1 MELNIKEPRDREQLR
16 EITKN
21 MGWCLVDSS
30 TDISIRV
37 ENNIFSIDGK
47 WLLKTTKG
55 NTEGNLENIQVLV
68 DSDEDRTNFRS
79 EVRKMTENFD
89 GRMDVDIK
97 KLLYTRLD
105 MPNVTKD
112 KPCLTLSYLSILET
126 GNSADIEA
134 WKKEGFTWQ
143 DIKTVDRT
151 QLTPSTSYTYG
162 VIRQNEQEIENLLKK
177 YREFDEKKFDQYFLH
192 GMENRYDLLEGIMYY
207 TNRDLTNKYLE
218 LANGEFFPTKE
229 EKIEIWKRET
239 AKIYEQL
246 YRFIYVLDGEDGR
259 FDYSLRTEEKEEI
272 NEMIEEIL
280 QRLQGKDQNEDEENS
295 ESQNKENQN
304 KENQNEE
311 NQDEKGVLL
320 FFKRG
325 IFFYDKCTDEARV
338 KGLTYDKV
346 RGYTWTGE
354 VYKVLQQLEFMERI
368 DGYQYYKRWLQAK
381 IGRLKTSNQYPEE
394 KISKLEEIYE
404 NFFNRKPK
412 IEEKDVEKS

>member
-1 MELNIKEPRDREQLR
+1 MEFNIKEPRDIEGLR
-16 EITKN
+16 KAIKN
-21 MGWCLVDSS
+21 IDLVPE
-30 TDISIRV
+30 DISIRI
-37 ENNIFSIDGK
+37 ENNILTIDGN
-47 WLLKTTKG
+47 WLLREKDGK
-55 NTEGNLENIQVLV
+55 LENINVLLV
-68 DSDEDRTNFRS
+68 EDSDHTQNFRS
-79 EVRKMTENFD
+79 ELRKEIEGFK
-89 GRMDVDIK
+89 GRWDVDIK

-105 MPNVTKD
+105 NPNLPED

-126 GNSADIEA
+126 GNLADIEA
-134 WKKEGFTWQ
+134 WQQEEFTWQ

-218 LANGEFFPTKE
+218 LADGEFFPTKE

-295 ESQNKENQN
+295 E
-304 KENQNEE
+304 NQNEE

-325 IFFYDKCTDEARV
+325 IFFNDRCNEDARV
-338 KGLTYDKV
+338 RGLTYDKV

-354 VYKVLQQLEFMERI
+354 VYRILQQLEFMERI

>member
-112 KPCLTLSYLSILET
+112 KACLTLSYLSILET

-134 WKKEGFTWQ
+134 WEKEGFTWQ

-218 LANGEFFPTKE
+218 LADGEFFPTKE

-295 ESQNKENQN
+295 E
-304 KENQNEE
+304 NQNEE

-325 IFFYDKCTDEARV
+325 IFFNDRCNEDARV
-338 KGLTYDKV
+338 RGLTYDNV

-354 VYKVLQQLEFMERI
+354 VYRILQQLEFMERI

>member
-1 MELNIKEPRDREQLR
+1 MELNIKEPKDRAQLR
-16 EITKN
+16 KITKDIVA
-21 MGWCLVDSS
+21 LPD
-30 TDISIRV
+30 DISIRV
-37 ENNIFSIDGK
+37 ENNIFTIDGN
-47 WLLKTTKG
+47 WLLREKDGKF
-55 NTEGNLENIQVLV
+55 ENINVLLGE
-68 DSDEDRTNFRS
+68 DSNHTQIFRS
-79 EVRKMTENFD
+79 ELRKEIEGFK
-89 GRMDVDIK
+89 GRWDVDIK
-97 KLLYTRLD
+97 KLLYARLD
-105 MPNVTKD
+105 KPNLPED

-126 GNSADIEA
+126 GNSEDIEA
-134 WKKEGFTWQ
+134 WKQEGFTWQ

-151 QLTPSTSYTYG
+151 QLTPNTNYTYG
-162 VIRQNEQEIENLLKK
+162 VIRQNEQEIENALKK
-177 YREFDEKKFDQYFLH
+177 YKEFDEKKFDQYFLH

-207 TNRDLTNKYLE
+207 TNRDLTDKYLE
-218 LANGEFFPTKE
+218 LANGEKFPTKE

-239 AKIYEQL
+239 AKNYEQL

-259 FDYSLRTEEKEEI
+259 FDYSLRTEEKAKI

-280 QRLQGKDQNEDEENS
+280 QRLQGKD
-295 ESQNKENQN
+295 K
-304 KENQNEE
+304 NEE
-311 NQDEKGVLL
+311 NQDEENKENEDEKGVLL
-320 FFKRG
+320 FFNRG
-325 IFFYDKCTDEARV
+325 IFFNDRSNEDARV

-404 NFFNRKPK
+404 NFFNMKPK

>member
-1 MELNIKEPRDREQLR
+1 MELNIKEPRDKEQLR

-21 MGWCLVDSS
+21 MGWCLFDIS

-55 NTEGNLENIQVLV
+55 NAEGNLENIQTLV
-68 DSDEDRTNFRS
+68 DSNEDRTNFRS

-89 GRMDVDIK
+89 GRMNMDIK

-105 MPNVTKD
+105 KPNLPED

-162 VIRQNEQEIENLLKK
+162 VIRQNEQQIKKLLKR
-177 YREFDEKKFDQYFLH
+177 YTDFDEKKFDQFFLH

-218 LANGEFFPTKE
+218 LENGENFPTKE

-246 YRFIYVLDGEDGR
+246 YRFIYVLDEEDGR
-259 FDYSLRTEEKEEI
+259 FDYSLRTEEKEKI

-295 ESQNKENQN
+295 ERQNKENQ
-304 KENQNEE
+304 KEE

-325 IFFYDKCTDEARV
+325 IFFNDRCNADARV
-338 KGLTYDKV
+338 RGLTYDKV

-394 KISKLEEIYE
+394 KINKLEEIYE
-404 NFFNRKPK
+404 KFFDMKPR

>member
-1 MELNIKEPRDREQLR
+1 MELNIKEPKDRAQLR
-16 EITKN
+16 RITKDIVS
-21 MGWCLVDSS
+21 LPD
-30 TDISIRV
+30 DISIRV

-47 WLLKTTKG
+47 WLLREKDGKF
-55 NTEGNLENIQVLV
+55 ENINVLLG
-68 DSDEDRTNFRS
+68 EDRDNTQNFRS
-79 EVRKMTENFD
+79 ELRKEIEGFK
-89 GRMDVDIK
+89 GRWDVDIK

-105 MPNVTKD
+105 KPNLPED

-126 GNSADIEA
+126 GNSEDIEA
-134 WKKEGFTWQ
+134 WKQEGFTWQ

-151 QLTPSTSYTYG
+151 QLTPNTNYTYG
-162 VIRQNEQEIENLLKK
+162 VIRQNEQEIENVLKK
-177 YREFDEKKFDQYFLH
+177 YKEFDEKKFDQFFLH

-295 ESQNKENQN
+295 E
-304 KENQNEE
+304 NQNEE

-325 IFFYDKCTDEARV
+325 IFFNDRCNEDARV
-338 KGLTYDKV
+338 RGLTYDKV

-354 VYKVLQQLEFMERI
+354 VYRILQQLEFMERI

>member
-1 MELNIKEPRDREQLR
+1 MEFNIKEPRDIEGLR
-16 EITKN
+16 KAIKN
-21 MGWCLVDSS
+21 IDLVPE
-30 TDISIRV
+30 DISIRI
-37 ENNIFSIDGK
+37 ENNILTIDGN
-47 WLLKTTKG
+47 WLLREKDGK
-55 NTEGNLENIQVLV
+55 LENINVLLV
-68 DSDEDRTNFRS
+68 EDSDHTQNFRS
-79 EVRKMTENFD
+79 ELRKEIEGFK
-89 GRMDVDIK
+89 GRWDVDIK

-105 MPNVTKD
+105 NPNLPED

-126 GNSADIEA
+126 GNLADIEA
-134 WKKEGFTWQ
+134 WQQEEFTWQ

-218 LANGEFFPTKE
+218 LADGEFFPTKE

-295 ESQNKENQN
+295 E
-304 KENQNEE
+304 NQNEE

-325 IFFYDKCTDEARV
+325 IFFNDRCNEDARV
-338 KGLTYDKV
+338 RGLTYDKV

-354 VYKVLQQLEFMERI
+354 VYRILQQLKFMERI
-368 DGYQYYKRWLQAK
+368 DDYQYYKRWLQAK
-381 IGRLKTSNQYPEE
+381 IGRLKARNQYPEE
-394 KISKLEEIYE
+394 KINKLEEIYE
-404 NFFNRKPK
+404 KFFNMKPR

>member
-126 GNSADIEA
+126 GNTVDI
-134 WKKEGFTWQ
+134 KKWEDYGFIWQ
-143 DIKTVDRT
+143 DIGKVDRK
-151 QLTPSTSYTYG
+151 QLTPSTNYTYG
-162 VIRQNEQEIENLLKK
+162 VIRQNEQEIQNLLRK
-177 YREFDEKKFDQYFLH
+177 YTEFDAKKFDQYFLH
-192 GMENRYDLLEGIMYY
+192 GMENRYDLLEGLMYY
-207 TNRDLTNKYLE
+207 TNRKLTDKYLE
-218 LANGEFFPTKE
+218 LADGENFPTKE

-239 AKIYEQL
+239 AKNYEQL

-259 FDYSLRTEEKEEI
+259 FDYSLRTEEKEKI

-280 QRLQGKDQNEDEENS
+280 QRLQGKDQDEDKENS
-295 ESQNKENQN
+295 ESQDKENQ
-304 KENQNEE
+304 
-311 NQDEKGVLL
+311 DGKGVLL

-325 IFFYDKCTDEARV
+325 IFFNDRSNEDARV
-338 KGLTYDKV
+338 RGLTYDKV

-404 NFFNRKPK
+404 NFFNRKQK
-412 IEEKDVEKS
+412 IEKKDVEKS

>member
-112 KPCLTLSYLSILET
+112 KPCLTLSYFLET

-218 LANGEFFPTKE
+218 LADGEFFPTKE

-295 ESQNKENQN
+295 E
-304 KENQNEE
+304 NQNEE

-325 IFFYDKCTDEARV
+325 IFFNDRCNEDARV
-338 KGLTYDKV
+338 RGLTYDKV

-354 VYKVLQQLEFMERI
+354 VYRILQQLEFMERI

-381 IGRLKTSNQYPEE
+381 IGRLKTSNQ
-394 KISKLEEIYE
+394 LEEIYE

>member
-1 MELNIKEPRDREQLR
+1 MELNIIEPKDRAQLR
-16 EITKN
+16 KITKDIVA
-21 MGWCLVDSS
+21 LPD
-30 TDISIRV
+30 DISIRV
-37 ENNIFSIDGK
+37 ENNIFTIDGN
-47 WLLKTTKG
+47 WLLREKDGKF
-55 NTEGNLENIQVLV
+55 ENINVLLGE
-68 DSDEDRTNFRS
+68 DSNHTQIFRS
-79 EVRKMTENFD
+79 ELRKEIEGFK
-89 GRMDVDIK
+89 GRWDVDIK
-97 KLLYTRLD
+97 KLLYARLD
-105 MPNVTKD
+105 KPNLPED

-126 GNSADIEA
+126 GNSEDIEA
-134 WKKEGFTWQ
+134 WKQEGFTWQ

-151 QLTPSTSYTYG
+151 QLTPNTNYTYG
-162 VIRQNEQEIENLLKK
+162 VIRQNEQEIENALKK
-177 YREFDEKKFDQYFLH
+177 YKEFDEKKFDQYFLH

-207 TNRDLTNKYLE
+207 TNRDLTDKYLE
-218 LANGEFFPTKE
+218 LANGEKFPTKE

-239 AKIYEQL
+239 AKNYEQL

-259 FDYSLRTEEKEEI
+259 FDYSLRTEEKAKI

-280 QRLQGKDQNEDEENS
+280 QRLQGKD
-295 ESQNKENQN
+295 K
-304 KENQNEE
+304 NEE
-311 NQDEKGVLL
+311 NQDEENKENEDEKGVLL
-320 FFKRG
+320 FFNRG
-325 IFFYDKCTDEARV
+325 IFFNDRSNEDARV

-404 NFFNRKPK
+404 NFFNMKPK

>member
-105 MPNVTKD
+105 MPNVTED

-126 GNSADIEA
+126 GNLADIEA
-134 WKKEGFTWQ
+134 WQQEEFTWQ
-143 DIKTVDRT
+143 DIRKVDRR
-151 QLTPSTSYTYG
+151 QLEPSTSYTYG
-162 VIRQNEQEIENLLKK
+162 VIRQNEQEIRNLLKR

-207 TNRDLTNKYLE
+207 TNRDLTAKYLE
-218 LANGEFFPTKE
+218 LVNGENFPTTG
-229 EKIEIWKRET
+229 EKLEILKRET
-239 AKIYEQL
+239 AKKYEQL
-246 YRFIYVLDGEDGR
+246 YRFIYVLDGEDAR
-259 FDYSLRTEEKEEI
+259 FDYTLRAEEEEQI
-272 NEMIEEIL
+272 NEMVEDT
-280 QRLQGKDQNEDEENS
+280 LQGLIDKEE
-295 ESQNKENQN
+295 
-304 KENQNEE
+304 
-311 NQDEKGVLL
+311 LL

-325 IFFYDKCTDEARV
+325 IFFNDRTNDA
-338 KGLTYDKV
+338 KGFTYDKV

-381 IGRLKTSNQYPEE
+381 ICRLKVSNQYPKE

-404 NFFNRKPK
+404 NFFNGKQR
-412 IEEKDVEKS
+412 IEEKNAEKS

>member
-16 EITKN
+16 EITN
-21 MGWCLVDSS
+21 NIGYYLDN
-30 TDISIRV
+30 IPIRV

-47 WLLKTTKG
+47 WLLKTTNG
-55 NTEGNLENIQVLV
+55 NTEGILENIQTLV
-68 DSDEDRTNFRS
+68 DSNANRTNFRS

-105 MPNVTKD
+105 MPNVTQD

-126 GNSADIEA
+126 GNSADIES
-134 WKKEGFTWQ
+134 WEKEGFTWQ

-207 TNRDLTNKYLE
+207 TNRDLTDKYLE
-218 LANGEFFPTKE
+218 LANGEKFPTKE

-239 AKIYEQL
+239 AKNYEQL
-246 YRFIYVLDGEDGR
+246 YRFIYVLDGEEGR
-259 FDYSLRTEEKEEI
+259 FDYSLRTEEKAKI

-280 QRLQGKDQNEDEENS
+280 QRLQGKD
-295 ESQNKENQN
+295 K
-304 KENQNEE
+304 NEE
-311 NQDEKGVLL
+311 NQDEENKENEDEKGVLL
-320 FFKRG
+320 FFLRG
-325 IFFYDKCTDEARV
+325 IFFKDRNEENAMA
-338 KGLTYDKV
+338 KGLTFDEI
-346 RGYTWTGE
+346 RGYTWTRE
-354 VYKVLQQLEFMERI
+354 IYNVLQQLKFMERI
-368 DGYQYYKRWLQAK
+368 DDYQYYKRWLQAK
-381 IGRLKTSNQYPEE
+381 IGRLKARNQYPEE
-394 KISKLEEIYE
+394 KINKLEEIYE
-404 NFFNRKPK
+404 KFFNMKPR
-412 IEEKDVEKS
+412 IEEKDVAKS